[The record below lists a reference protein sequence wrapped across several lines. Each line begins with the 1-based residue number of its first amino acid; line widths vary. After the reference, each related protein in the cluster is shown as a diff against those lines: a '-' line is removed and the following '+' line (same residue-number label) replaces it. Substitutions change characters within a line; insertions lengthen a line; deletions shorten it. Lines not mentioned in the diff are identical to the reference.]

1 MDKNDPLRQPLIPQA
16 DEMGQ
21 GNSALAIIG
30 NRRVQ
35 LTEEE
40 VRIPPNSRVSHLCP
54 AHPSVLLV
62 YESPELILF

>member
-21 GNSALAIIG
+21 GDSALAIIG

-40 VRIPPNSRVSHLCP
+40 VHILPNSQAPHLYT
-54 AHPSVLLV
+54 AHLSVLLV
-62 YESPELILF
+62 YESPRLILS